1 MERVTLREYAKR
13 RKLSYFN
20 VMKMVRG
27 GELKSEIVKEN
38 GKEVSYIL
46 MDDEI
51 EKEITEKLEGANSK
65 ELSLEEENALLK
77 EEIVKLKEALERCN
91 RRTILA

>member
-1 MERVTLREYAKR
+1 MEKVTLREYAKR
-13 RKLSYFN
+13 RKLSYFK

-27 GELKSEIVKEN
+27 GELKSETVKEE
-38 GKEVSYIL
+38 GKEIDYIV

-51 EKEITEKLEGANSK
+51 EKEISKNIREKSGQKVTLQ
-65 ELSLEEENALLK
+65 EENALLK
-77 EEIVKLKEALERCN
+77 EEIIKLKEALERCN